1 MSDLE
6 RFIRIRHY
14 RGLAA
19 EYRHLSEVA
28 SPANVR
34 VRYLTVANHYNAL
47 AALEVRSDRRT
58 RGARLARL
66 RSERERGRLEPSGLE
81 SCRGGTDEAPL
92 SIDQLEL
99 IAGAR

>member
-19 EYRHLSEVA
+19 EYRHLAEVA

-47 AALEVRSDRRT
+47 AALEVRSDRQT

-66 RSERERGRLEPSGLE
+66 RSERERGRLESR
-81 SCRGGTDEAPL
+81 RGRADVAPL
-92 SIDQLEL
+92 SIDRLEL
-99 IAGAR
+99 IAGVR